1 MSRALAGQ
9 VAIVT
14 GAGWNIGRAVAEAF
28 AAAGARVVL
37 ASRRQDR
44 LAQVSA
50 AIRAAGGEALVVPT
64 DVTELAQVEVLVE
77 KTVATYGG
85 LDCFAAIAGGGC
97 VYQSIEAMRPEDWDR
112 IFQVN
117 TTSTFYCGRAVL
129 PVFREQGRGNLIT
142 CSGGGSYHPVL
153 GQEMLAYACAKA
165 AVCRFTDQL
174 TAELWD
180 TPIRINC
187 LDPGLCWDQET
198 EKQIAAGEAASG
210 MPHPLRERNRPPQ
223 AAGELALWLAS
234 PASEPIRGRLVSV
247 YDEWWRDPVQVAQ
260 VHQSI
265 SRYRLRRDDLG

>member
-1 MSRALAGQ
+1 MHRALKGK

-14 GAGWNIGRAVAEAF
+14 GAGWNVGRAVAEAF

-37 ASRRQDR
+37 ASRREDF
-44 LAQVSA
+44 LAAVA
-50 AIRAAGGEALVVPT
+50 GRIVAGGGEALVVPT
-64 DVTELAQVEVLVE
+64 DVTDLAQVESLVH
-77 KTVATYGG
+77 KAIAAYGG
-85 LDCFAAIAGGGC
+85 VHCFAAIAGGGC
-97 VYQSIEAMRPEDWDR
+97 VYESIEAMSPEAWDR
-112 IFQVN
+112 VFQLN
-117 TTSTFYCGRAVL
+117 ATSTFYCARAVM
-129 PVFREQGRGNLIT
+129 PIFRQQGEGNFIT

-174 TAELWD
+174 TAELWE

-198 EKQIAAGEAASG
+198 ERKIAEEEAASG
-210 MPHPLRERNRPPQ
+210 NPHPLRGRNRSPE

-234 PASEPIRGRLVSV
+234 SASEPIRGRLVSV
-247 YDEWWRDPVQVAQ
+247 YDEWWRDLDSVAK

-265 SRYRLRRDDLG
+265 SRYRLRRDDL